1 MPLRTTEDFE
11 GTSRFEVRRRL
22 GAGGFGIV
30 YEVMDRH
37 RGGVVALKTLRQ
49 MAPRALYRFK
59 NEFRSLAD
67 VSHPNLVSLYELLSE
82 DDQWFFTMELVP
94 GEDFLSHARGAVAWG
109 TAWPLDDFSSPTSD
123 SLARAMSG
131 GASGAGPAPTAATLL
146 AGGGAD
152 VVDRVRAALPQLVEG
167 IAAIHAARML
177 HRDVKPSN
185 VLVTP
190 AGRVVLLDFGLIRGP
205 EREVTQTGEAV
216 GTPAYM
222 APEQAAA
229 GPVSEASDWY
239 SVGVM
244 LYEALYGCLPF
255 AGTFADLIRRKQEEE
270 AAPPPGLA
278 AGVPG
283 DLGALCRDLLRRDP
297 SERPGVAEILQ
308 RLSTRDARPRKKR
321 PAPAAT
327 AAPGAPFVGREPH
340 LAVLREAYAASR
352 RGRAAT
358 VAVHG
363 GSGMGKTALVR
374 RFVDEV
380 RAGDANAVVLA
391 GRCYQRESVPY
402 KAIDPLVDALS
413 QFLKSLPPAVMEALL
428 PHDVLALAR
437 VFPVLRQVEAVAS
450 ARRAVLDI
458 PDSQEL
464 RRRAFGA
471 LRELLVRL
479 ADRRPVVLVIDDLHW
494 GDADSAVLL
503 TELLRPPDPPAV
515 LAIGCYRADEVQSSP
530 LLRALLPL
538 REGVRDVL
546 DNRELSVGELSAPEA
561 RDLALSVLGAEP
573 TARSRAE
580 GIADEAGGN
589 PFIIQELARFSES
602 AGAPEAGGRP
612 AGQRPAV
619 SLDAVIGRRISSL
632 PDPAR
637 RLLTVLAVAG
647 QPLEVDVAARAA
659 SLEGRVDPPLGE
671 LRAAHLARARTPTG
685 SSREEI
691 ETYHDRIREVV
702 LARLGPEEL
711 RAEHGR
717 LAGALV
723 SSGHADPEMLAAHY
737 ELAGETELAAEHALA
752 AATNANDALA
762 FDRAARLYRMALGLR
777 PGGGAARRRLLVALA
792 DALANGGRGAE
803 AAQCYLDAVPGAVGA
818 ESVELH
824 RRAAQQLLTSGHV
837 DEGFR
842 VMRAVL
848 ATLGMHVPESS
859 RAVVLSLL
867 VGRARLAIRG
877 LRFRERDETRV
888 PPRDLL
894 RIDAC
899 WSFAAGL
906 GLVDMVRGADFQARH
921 LMLALR
927 AGEPYRVARALALET
942 GYSAIAGTRTRKR
955 SERVG
960 RAATALAERIGHPHA
975 IGLAAMMAG
984 TAAWTHGR
992 WSEARRLLDG
1002 AEAQLRERCTGV
1014 AWEIDMAQM
1023 YGLASLF
1030 FLGEVAELARRLP
1043 ALMKDAYGRG
1053 DLLALTNLRLG
1064 FFSHTAYLAADDPAM
1079 AREQLQA
1086 GLDGWS
1092 RQRFD
1097 FPHIWARGTERD
1109 IALYSGEPLL
1119 AQEPVVGRWRGL
1131 ARILDRFTQA
1141 ATILGLSSRARRRVG
1156 AAAVMEA
1163 TPERD
1168 ELLAGACAHA
1178 REIEREKTAWG
1189 TPLAQ
1194 LVRAGVAATS
1204 GDGAAALTMLGRAE
1218 AGLRAADMA
1227 LYLAAARRRRGE
1239 ITGGDA
1245 GRGLVEESNAW
1256 MAGQGIR
1263 NPDRMT
1269 VLLAPGAWSRA

>member
-1 MPLRTTEDFE
+1 MPLRTAEDFE

-30 YEVMDRH
+30 YEVLDRD
-37 RGGVVALKTLRQ
+37 RAAIVALKTLRQ

-59 NEFRSLAD
+59 NEFRALAD

-82 DDQWFFTMELVP
+82 EDQWFFTMELIP
-94 GEDFLSHARGAVAWG
+94 GVDFLSHARGEAAWG

-123 SLARAMSG
+123 SLAMAASRGASAVEGAAAAAAPLASG
-131 GASGAGPAPTAATLL
+131 GAEA
-146 AGGGAD
+146 
-152 VVDRVRAALPQLVEG
+152 VDRVRAALPQLVEG
-167 IAAIHAARML
+167 IGAIHSAGML

-190 AGRVVLLDFGLIRGP
+190 AGRVVLLDFGLVRGLV
-205 EREVTQTGEAV
+205 REVTQTGEAV

-229 GPVSEASDWY
+229 GAVSAASDWY

-255 AGTFADLIRRKQEEE
+255 AGTVADLIRRKQQEE
-270 AAPPPGLA
+270 AAPPPRLA
-278 AGVPG
+278 AGIPD
-283 DLGALCRDLLRRDP
+283 DLGALCRDLLRRNP
-297 SERPGVAEILQ
+297 SARPGVAEILA
-308 RLSTRDARPRKKR
+308 RLSSRDARPGKRRKGR
-321 PAPAAT
+321 PAT
-327 AAPGAPFVGREPH
+327 APGAPFVGREPH

-363 GSGMGKTALVR
+363 ASGMGKTALVR

-380 RAGDANAVVLA
+380 RAGDGNAVVLA

-402 KAIDPLVDALS
+402 KAIDPLVDSLS

-479 ADRRPVVLVIDDLHW
+479 ADRRPVVLVIDDLQW
-494 GDADSAVLL
+494 GDADSAFLL

-515 LAIGCYRADEVQSSP
+515 LVIGCYRADEAESSP

-538 REGVRDVL
+538 REGVREVL
-546 DNRELSVGELSAPEA
+546 DNRELAIGELSAPEA
-561 RDLALSVLGAEP
+561 RDLALAVLGGGEP
-573 TARSRAE
+573 AARSRAE
-580 GIADEAGGN
+580 GIAAEAGGN
-589 PFIIQELARFSES
+589 PFFIQELARFSES
-602 AGAPEAGGRP
+602 TIAPEAGPRP
-612 AGQRPAV
+612 AGRRPVV
-619 SLDAVIGRRISSL
+619 SLDAAIGRRISRL

-637 RLLTVLAVAG
+637 RLLNVIAVAG
-647 QPLEVDVAARAA
+647 QPLDVDVAARAA
-659 SLEGRVDPPLGE
+659 ALGGHAEPSLAE
-671 LRAAHLARARTPTG
+671 LRAAHLARTRTQPA

-691 ETYHDRIREVV
+691 EPYHDRIREVV

-717 LAGALV
+717 LAGALM

-737 ELAGETELAAEHALA
+737 ENAGETERAAEYALA
-752 AATNANDALA
+752 AATKANDALA
-762 FDRAARLYRMALGLR
+762 FDRAARLYRMALGLK
-777 PGGGAARRRLLVALA
+777 PEGDAARRRLLIALA
-792 DALANGGRGAE
+792 DALANAGRGAE
-803 AAQCYLDAVPGAVGA
+803 AAQCYLDAVPGAAAA

-837 DEGFR
+837 DEGVR
-842 VMRAVL
+842 VMSTVL
-848 ATLGMHVPESS
+848 AAFGMRLPETS
-859 RAVVLSLL
+859 RGAVLSLL
-867 VGRARLAIRG
+867 VGRARLALRG
-877 LRFRERDETRV
+877 LRFRERDETLV
-888 PPRDLL
+888 PPRELL

-899 WSFAAGL
+899 WSVAVGF

-921 LMLALR
+921 LLLALR

-942 GYSAIAGTRTRKR
+942 GYSATAGTRSRKR

-960 RAATALAERIGHPHA
+960 RAAATLAERVGHPHA

-984 TAAWTHGR
+984 IAAWTHGR
-992 WSEARRLLDG
+992 WGEARRLLDG

-1023 YGLASLF
+1023 YALASLF
-1030 FLGEVAELARRLP
+1030 FLGEVAELSRRLP
-1043 ALMKDAYGRG
+1043 LLIKDAYGRG

-1064 FFSHTAYLAADDPAM
+1064 FFSHIAWLAADDPAT
-1079 AREQLQA
+1079 ARAELQA

-1092 RQRFD
+1092 QQRFD
-1097 FPHIWARGTERD
+1097 LQHIWARGTERD
-1109 IALYSGEPLL
+1109 IALYAGEPLL
-1119 AQEPVVGRWRGL
+1119 AREPVVVRGRGL
-1131 ARILDRFTQA
+1131 ARILDRSAQT
-1141 ATILGLSSRARRRVG
+1141 ATILGLSSRARRRLG
-1156 AAAVMEA
+1156 AAAVMGA
-1163 TPERD
+1163 TSER
-1168 ELLAGACAHA
+1168 ETLLAGAAAHA
-1178 REIEREKTAWG
+1178 REMEREKTAWG
-1189 TPLAQ
+1189 APLAL
-1194 LVRAGVAATS
+1194 LVHAGVAATR
-1204 GDGAAALTMLGRAE
+1204 GDGGAALGRLARAE
-1218 AGLRAADMA
+1218 SGLRAAKMA
-1227 LYLAAARRRRGE
+1227 LHLAAARRRQGE
-1239 ITGGDA
+1239 LIGGDG
-1245 GRGLVEESNAW
+1245 GRALVEESNAW
-1256 MAGQGIR
+1256 MTGQGIR
-1263 NPDRMT
+1263 NPDRMSAM
-1269 VLLAPGAWSRA
+1269 LAPGVWSRS